1 MILDTFTF
9 LFKPEGQEK
18 VKEAAK
24 GLTDFFGQQAE
35 AQKVKLDNLMG
46 VVAPLIAAYGT
57 LRTIMSFTD
66 DNEQL
71 YNVSNMTGI
80 ATQSMRELGFA
91 TEQFGG
97 GLSSAVGT
105 LSHLQSMIQQVRTTG
120 GGALT
125 SAASKYGLAFSNDPE
140 QLLRNI
146 AKRMEGMNK
155 AQQVDFGRMLGL
167 DNPTIQLLQKG
178 LKGVNEELKRAHELN
193 FMDEETL
200 EASHALVKDIR
211 EMVILFKGMA
221 QTMSVQFHPELQ
233 SIVSAIRN
241 GSLYL
246 LKHREVLEGIA
257 QKVLFIG
264 KLYAGWKLASLL
276 TSPKG
281 LMGLAVAGGGL
292 LHEDYKVW
300 KRLKKTGNAELDKKL
315 RNNTLMGRLFGIGE
329 DAVKKFDT
337 DWKNLKDHV
346 EKTVKDYIE
355 QSEYLSGVKSIWKDV
370 WEEMTNEDTSL
381 IDKIKALGQGIADTF
396 ELTFKTIKN
405 KISNT
410 EIGKYF
416 IGLWDQVEKDAKD
429 HGWVTAIGNM
439 FSTMLDDLIKIIEPK
454 IKPVKDSI
462 KKLLGFKVNEKGE
475 EVNPFIEYMK
485 ELYNEFIK
493 WLQGTE
499 TYKSIKAWFDNLQ
512 KNLEEEFDK
521 FSKNK
526 KASKSMSTFFTDM
539 LRDSLEAKEDET
551 TSQAL
556 IRKIGELFEGAVSGL
571 QNSEKFQKAVAKF
584 NKDFWEALGVEDSE
598 NKTFSEKMGNIA
610 ENSIDKFKE
619 VWKKNKESIK
629 KSIAETIAEGIADG
643 FSSLWDNIKNA
654 SKEKVNAVGE
664 YASNKSDEAIQ
675 WFKNLMG
682 INQNQESKSPTANDI
697 IQKGVQSDLNLLA
710 DKPVMSTQEIVNQ
723 NTNNITT
730 NNSTTNNT
738 NYFQT
743 PINNDQFFEI
753 TRNSGLYHAAGGR

>member
-71 YNVSNMTGI
+71 YNVSNMTGL

-125 SAASKYGLAFSNDPE
+125 SVASKYGLAFSNDPE

-146 AKRMEGMNK
+146 AKRMEGMTK

-211 EMVILFKGMA
+211 EMVILFKGAA
-221 QTMSVQFHPELQ
+221 QVMSVQFHPELQ
-233 SIVSAIRN
+233 SIVSWIRD
-241 GSLYL
+241 GALYL

-257 QKVLFIG
+257 QKAMTIG
-264 KLYAGWKLASLL
+264 KIYAGWKVAQML
-276 TSPKG
+276 TSPRG
-281 LMGLAVAGGGL
+281 LGALAIAGGGL

-396 ELTFKTIKN
+396 ELTFETIKD
-405 KISNT
+405 KIENT
-410 EIGKYF
+410 EFGKYILDLLDDTIEDAED
-416 IGLWDQVEKDAKD
+416 IGWIASLK
-429 HGWVTAIGNM
+429 NM
-439 FSTMLDDLIKIIEPK
+439 FSKLFDDLINIIEPQIEKFGEK
-454 IKPVKDSI
+454 IDELFESDSD
-462 KKLLGFKVNEKGE
+462 ED
-475 EVNPFIEYMK
+475 NPFIDFVKDIYDRFLEWLENTDTYQ
-485 ELYNEFIK
+485 EFSE
-493 WLQGTE
+493 WLENLGNDLE
-499 TYKSIKAWFDNLQ
+499 VAFD
-512 KNLEEEFDK
+512 E
-521 FSKNK
+521 FSKKAKINFSLTSMIRDALGAK
-526 KASKSMSTFFTDM
+526 K
-539 LRDSLEAKEDET
+539 DET
-551 TSQAL
+551 ILQAL
-556 IRKIGELFEGAVSGL
+556 TRKLGEMIEGAVSSL
-571 QNSEKFQKAVAKF
+571 QKNEKFQKAVAKF

-598 NKTFSEKMGNIA
+598 NKTFSEKMENIA
-610 ENSIDKFKE
+610 ENSIDKFKK
-619 VWKKNKESIK
+619 VWEKNKESIK

-643 FSSLWDNIKNA
+643 FSAMWENIKKA
-654 SKEKVNAVGE
+654 GKDKVNAVGE
-664 YASNKSDEAIQ
+664 YASDKSDEAIK
-675 WFKNLMG
+675 WFKNLVG
-682 INQNQESKSPTANDI
+682 IKQEQDVKSPTANDI

-710 DKPVMSTQEIVNQ
+710 DNPVMSTQEILNQ
-723 NTNNITT
+723 NTNNVTN

-738 NYFQT
+738 NYFHT
-743 PINNDQFFEI
+743 PISTEQFESV
-753 TRNSGLYHAAGGR
+753 TRSTPLYNVAVGGR

>member
-246 LKHREVLEGIA
+246 LKHREVLESIA
-257 QKVLFIG
+257 QKILLIG

-281 LMGLAVAGGGL
+281 LMGLALLGGGA
-292 LHEDYKVW
+292 LHEHLKVLGRRKKAGTKKKHKGFRGFVDTVAEFMGNSGEKWEEIKKYAEEAIKNSKYIQGVKDIWNGTWEDLTNSETTWIDKLKSIGDRIAKTFQLTFDTIKKQIKGTKFGDY
-300 KRLKKTGNAELDKKL
+300 LLE
-315 RNNTLMGRLFGIGE
+315 
-329 DAVKKFDT
+329 KFD
-337 DWKNLKDHV
+337 
-346 EKTVKDYIE
+346 
-355 QSEYLSGVKSIWKDV
+355 Q
-370 WEEMTNEDTSL
+370 
-381 IDKIKALGQGIADTF
+381 A
-396 ELTFKTIKN
+396 
-405 KISNT
+405 
-410 EIGKYF
+410 
-416 IGLWDQVEKDAKD
+416 EKDAQKD
-429 HGWVTAIGNM
+429 GWIQATVNM
-439 FSTMLDDLIKIIEPK
+439 FTTMFDDLMKILEPK
-454 IKPVKDSI
+454 LKPFKDGI

-526 KASKSMSTFFTDM
+526 KVSKSMSTFFTDM

-556 IRKIGELFEGAVSGL
+556 TRKIGELFEGAVSGL

-598 NKTFSEKMGNIA
+598 NKTFSEKMENIA
-610 ENSIDKFKE
+610 ENSIDKFKK
-619 VWKKNKESIK
+619 VWEKNKESIK

-682 INQNQESKSPTANDI
+682 INQEQRIKSPTANDI

-710 DKPVMSTQEIVNQ
+710 DNPVMSTQEIINQ
-723 NTNNITT
+723 NTNNITN

-743 PINNDQFFEI
+743 PINNDQFFEV